1 MTREEVDEKC
11 YGLFA
16 PVLGRKGSRDVI
28 EAVWGIE
35 RIKDVRTLRPL
46 LLG

>member
-16 PVLGRKGSRDVI
+16 PVPGRKRSHAVI
-28 EAVWGIE
+28 DAVWDIE
-35 RIKDVRTLRPL
+35 PIKDVRVLRPL
-46 LLG
+46 LRA

>member
-16 PVLGRKGSRDVI
+16 PVLRGKRSRAVI
-28 EAVWGIE
+28 EAMWDIE
-35 RIKDVRTLRPL
+35 RIKDLRILRPL
-46 LLG
+46 LRA